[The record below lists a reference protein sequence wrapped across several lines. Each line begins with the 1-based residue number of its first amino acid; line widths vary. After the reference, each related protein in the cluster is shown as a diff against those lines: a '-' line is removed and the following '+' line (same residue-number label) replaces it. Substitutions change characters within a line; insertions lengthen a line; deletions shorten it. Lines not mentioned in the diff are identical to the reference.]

1 MPMIGPKQTIRSLRS
16 LFTIFLVAG
25 SIAKLFLD
33 EKLIRREYEQNGG
46 GGDGVSPLKNSYTS
60 VVGMDL
66 HEFQQQGGPEQRR
79 PQHQD
84 QHQNQYQRTKNNG
97 ALIPPSPVSHGIV
110 VTSPPLLG
118 EQQQQQKKDNDA
130 LEVEVADNDDFLS
143 THHISTNT
151 RASTSTQSLLPPW
164 MENYFEWHYQTRKI
178 LNETNCESYKYLV
191 LRCLMRNQKCSGTS
205 DRLQSI
211 PTAIRLASDGDRLLF
226 IQWERPAPLEEFL
239 LPAGKLDWRLPV
251 WLDEQ
256 LHMHNVTK
264 FQLSEN
270 NVHRFDKITQTVV
283 AVKTV
288 RGNDYYREKLLPG
301 EPSFESVYRDVW
313 RSVFRP
319 SRPVAAAIRQ
329 EMQALK
335 LVPDQYVAAHV
346 RSLYVYNTTN
356 TAEEEH
362 AVDCASQQ
370 QPGWPIYFASDSVAT
385 TRQAIAYAQS
395 KIKSSHD
402 KKNTVVVARIGNQD
416 PLHLDRGRDFLAPST
431 DWKNRSATDFY
442 DIFVDLYLLS
452 SSRCVAYGAGGY
464 GQLASLLSYNR
475 SCAINHRTTNCT
487 WTTAT

>member
-1 MPMIGPKQTIRSLRS
+1 MIRSLRC
-16 LFTIFLVAG
+16 LFAVLLVVG

-33 EKLIRREYEQNGG
+33 EKLIRREHNQNGVG
-46 GGDGVSPLKNSYTS
+46 VGPDGVSLKHTDTS

-66 HEFQQQGGPEQRR
+66 HKFQQQRGSKRR
-79 PQHQD
+79 PNQQHP
-84 QHQNQYQRTKNNG
+84 NQQRTQNG
-97 ALIPPSPVSHGIV
+97 AIDPSSAPSPVSQRNS

-118 EQQQQQKKDNDA
+118 QQQQHYKDYDEDESGDDA
-130 LEVEVADNDDFLS
+130 FLN
-143 THHISTNT
+143 TPINTNT
-151 RASTSTQSLLPPW
+151 HTNTSASTLLLPPW
-164 MENYFEWHYQTRKI
+164 MEDYFEWHYQTRLI
-178 LNETNCESYKYLV
+178 LNETNCGSYKYLV
-191 LRCLMRNQKCSGTS
+191 LRCLMRNQKCSGAS

-211 PTAIRLASDGDRLLF
+211 PTAIRLASDGGRLLF

-239 LPAGKLDWRLPV
+239 LPPGKLDWRLPV
-251 WLDEQ
+251 WLDER
-256 LHMHNVTK
+256 LNMHNMTK
-264 FQLSEN
+264 FRMSEDN
-270 NVHRFDKITQTVV
+270 ANRFDKITQTVV

-288 RGNDYYREKLLPG
+288 RGNDYYRDRLLPG
-301 EPSFESVYRDVW
+301 EPSFESVYRSVW

-319 SRPVAAAIRQ
+319 SRPVAAAIRR

-346 RSLYVYNTTN
+346 RSLYVFNTTD

-362 AVDCASQQ
+362 AIDCASQQ
-370 QPGWPIYFASDSVAT
+370 QPGWPIYFASDAVAT

-395 KIKSSHD
+395 KSKSSSSSS
-402 KKNTVVVARIGNQD
+402 KKNINATTDTVVVARRGNQD
-416 PLHLDRGRDFLAPST
+416 PLHLDRGRDFLAPSE
-431 DWKNRSATDFY
+431 DWKNRSAADFY

-487 WTTAT
+487 WTTAGDD